1 MLMSKSSYLLDR
13 SFRSELSELEQ
24 LPPFLEEVENTFTLS
39 DDVKARLM
47 LVLSEALTNAIL
59 HGNKLDSEKL
69 ARVKVWTEN
78 NEKLCVKV
86 EDEGSGFDPD
96 KLPDPLKEDNL
107 LKPSGRGVYL
117 MREYADS
124 VAYNDRGNILLIS
137 FSLND
142 SANES

>member
-1 MLMSKSSYLLDR
+1 MSNSSYLLDR
-13 SFRSELSELEQ
+13 SFRSELSELEH

-78 NEKLCVKV
+78 NEKLWVKV

-124 VAYNDRGNILLIS
+124 VAYNERGNILQIS
-137 FSLND
+137 FSLD
-142 SANES
+142 ASANEL

>member
-124 VAYNDRGNILLIS
+124 VAYNDRGNILQIS

>member
-1 MLMSKSSYLLDR
+1 MSKSSNLLDR
-13 SFRSELSELEQ
+13 SFRSELSELEH
-24 LPPFLEEVENTFTLS
+24 LPPFLEEVENTFTMS

-59 HGNKLDSEKL
+59 HGNKLEPDKL
-69 ARVKVWTEN
+69 AKVEVWTEN

-86 EDEGSGFDPD
+86 EDEGSGFEPD

-124 VAYNDRGNILLIS
+124 VSYNDKGNILQIS
-137 FSLND
+137 FTLSP
-142 SANES
+142 SADES

>member
-1 MLMSKSSYLLDR
+1 MSKSSNLLDR
-13 SFRSELSELEQ
+13 NFRSELSELEH
-24 LPPFLEEVENTFTLS
+24 LPPFLEEVENTFTMS

-59 HGNKLDSEKL
+59 HGNKLDPDKL
-69 ARVKVWTEN
+69 ARVEVWTES
-78 NEKLCVKV
+78 NEKLCLKV

-96 KLPDPLKEDNL
+96 KVPDPLKEDNL

-124 VAYNDRGNILLIS
+124 VSYNDRGNILQIS
-137 FSLND
+137 FLLD
-142 SANES
+142 SPAGES

>member
-1 MLMSKSSYLLDR
+1 MSKSSFLLDR

-86 EDEGSGFDPD
+86 EDEGSGFDPA

-124 VAYNDRGNILLIS
+124 VAYNDRGNILQIS

>member
-1 MLMSKSSYLLDR
+1 MSNSSHLLDR
-13 SFRSELSELEQ
+13 SFRSELTELEH

-59 HGNKLDSEKL
+59 HGNKLSSDKL
-69 ARVKVWTEN
+69 ARVEVWIEN

-96 KLPDPLKEDNL
+96 QLPDPLEDDNL

-124 VAYNDRGNILLIS
+124 VSYNEKGNVLQIRFLL
-137 FSLND
+137 D
-142 SANES
+142 AKADES

>member
-86 EDEGSGFDPD
+86 EDEGSGFDPA

-124 VAYNDRGNILLIS
+124 VAYNDRGNILQIS